1 MIKYIIKINFPKLN
15 YMYFLN
21 SKLISGHYIQW
32 QKPTANQIF
41 IKLQNV
47 KNKEKDP
54 KACRRSREKL
64 YTKEVSKKRT
74 LFFLIITQDLGI
86 GIMTSKSED
95 SLLYPRIQYTG
106 NDEKYN
112 TDKVIHF

>member
-1 MIKYIIKINFPKLN
+1 MQ
-15 YMYFLN
+15 
-21 SKLISGHYIQW
+21 S
-32 QKPTANQIF
+32 
-41 IKLQNV
+41 V

-86 GIMTSKSED
+86 GIMTSKSEG
-95 SLLYPRIQYTG
+95 SLLHPRIQCTG